1 MRRIACVSLPEIRV
15 EIAREAEKAPNLC
28 GSAALR
34 LSTLAVVIA
43 RPGGAVR
50 TERDVLG
57 NTRVDV
63 VSREALALGVRPG
76 QTVAA
81 ARAKHAELQVR
92 VVPEGAV
99 RTALARIAEAALAFG
114 PASAFDVAADVVWVD
129 VGGCA
134 HLHGGEAKLASSLAA
149 RVAAL
154 GHACRVAVAD
164 GPRIASAVARVTGAR
179 REMPLVV
186 PPGQG
191 AAAMRP
197 LPVAA
202 LALDDDVHVWLRDLG
217 LHRCGDLQK
226 LPRRSLGVRLG
237 ARAHD
242 VMLLLDGE
250 DRAPLD
256 PWRPP
261 EVPEERVE
269 LEWGAS
275 NVEAIAFVV
284 KTLCDRLA
292 ARLEGRGVAASR
304 VELLLGLDRALC
316 EGRPHLSSLEVVLPV
331 PLARAADLLAVVR
344 ARLEQHVVA
353 APVLAATLR
362 ATELARAEGRNLEL
376 LSPEPRADRALPRL
390 VAELSAELGPSRVG
404 VLALAD
410 TWAPDERTRLV
421 RFGSAPERTRA
432 PGVTSALEP
441 TRLVPPRPVGREALV
456 PVRALARIEAVE
468 WWRRAPSPQDLVSAP
483 HRRDLLA
490 AWTASEPERALA
502 WVELRDDGQANI
514 RGWVD

>member
-15 EIAREAEKAPNLC
+15 EIAREAERTFNLR

-34 LSTLAVVIA
+34 LSALAIVIA
-43 RPGGAVR
+43 RPGSAVR
-50 TERDVLG
+50 NERDVQG
-57 NTRVDV
+57 NTRLDV

-81 ARAKHAELQVR
+81 ARAKYAELHVR

-99 RTALARIAEAALAFG
+99 RIALARIAEAALAFG
-114 PASAFDVAADVVWVD
+114 PASAFDVSNDVVWVD

-134 HLHGGEAKLASSLAA
+134 HLHGGEAKLAESLAA
-149 RVAAL
+149 RVGVL
-154 GHACRVAVAD
+154 GHACHLAVAD
-164 GPRIASAVARVTGAR
+164 GPRIASAVARFVGPR
-179 REMPLVV
+179 RDKPTVV
-186 PPGQG
+186 LPGHG
-191 AAAMRP
+191 AAAMRS

-202 LALDDDVHVWLRDLG
+202 LALDDDVRAWLRDLG

-250 DRAPLD
+250 DRSPLD

-284 KTLCDRLA
+284 KSLCDRLA
-292 ARLEGRGVAASR
+292 ARLEGRGVAAAR

-331 PLARAADLLAVVR
+331 PLVRAADLLAVVR

-362 ATELARAEGRNLEL
+362 ATELARAEGRTLEL

-410 TWAPDERTRLV
+410 TWVPDERTRLV
-421 RFGSAPERTRA
+421 RFGTQSERTRPLGA
-432 PGVTSALEP
+432 TSALEP
-441 TRLVPPRPVGREALV
+441 TRLVPPRPVARDAFV
-456 PVRALARIEAVE
+456 PVRPLARIEAVE
-468 WWRRAPSPQDLVSAP
+468 WWRRSPL
-483 HRRDLLA
+483 RRDLLA
-490 AWTASEPERALA
+490 AWTTSEPERALA
-502 WVELRDDGQANI
+502 WVELRDEGAASI

>member
-1 MRRIACVSLPEIRV
+1 MRRIACISLPEIRV
-15 EIAREAEKAPNLC
+15 EIAREAEKTPNLC

-57 NTRVDV
+57 NTRLDV
-63 VSREALALGVRPG
+63 VSREAFALGVRPG

-81 ARAKHAELQVR
+81 ARAKHAELHVR

-114 PASAFDVAADVVWVD
+114 PASAFDVATDVVWVD

-134 HLHGGEAKLASSLAA
+134 HLHGGEAKLAESLAA

-154 GHACRVAVAD
+154 GHACRIAVAD
-164 GPRIASAVARVTGAR
+164 GPRIASAVARFAGAR
-179 REMPLVV
+179 RETPLVV
-186 PPGQG
+186 PPGHG
-191 AAAMRP
+191 AAAIRP

-202 LALDDDVHVWLRDLG
+202 LAFDDDVHVWLRDLG

-275 NVEAIAFVV
+275 SVEAIAFVV

-292 ARLEGRGVAASR
+292 ARLEGRGVAAAR
-304 VELLLGLDRALC
+304 IELLLGLDRALC

-331 PLARAADLLAVVR
+331 PLGRAADLLAVVR
-344 ARLEQHVVA
+344 ARLEHHVVA

-410 TWAPDERTRLV
+410 TWVPDERTHLV
-421 RFGSAPERTRA
+421 RFGSAPERLRA

-441 TRLVPPRPVGREALV
+441 TRLVPSRPIPRDAFV
-456 PVRALARIEAVE
+456 PVRPLARIEAVE
-468 WWRRAPSPQDLVSAP
+468 WWRRPA

-490 AWTASEPERALA
+490 AWTSSVQERALA
-502 WVELRDDGQANI
+502 WVELRDDGEAKI

>member
-1 MRRIACVSLPEIRV
+1 
-15 EIAREAEKAPNLC
+15 
-28 GSAALR
+28 
-34 LSTLAVVIA
+34 
-43 RPGGAVR
+43 
-50 TERDVLG
+50 
-57 NTRVDV
+57 
-63 VSREALALGVRPG
+63 
-76 QTVAA
+76 VAT
-81 ARAKHAELQVR
+81 ARAKHAELHVR

-114 PASAFDVAADVVWVD
+114 PASAFDVATDVVWVD

-134 HLHGGEAKLASSLAA
+134 HLHGGEAKLAESLAA

-154 GHACRVAVAD
+154 GHASRVAVAD
-164 GPRIASAVARVTGAR
+164 GPRIASAVARFAR
-179 REMPLVV
+179 AQTRLVV
-186 PPGQG
+186 PHGHG

-202 LALDDDVHVWLRDLG
+202 LAFDADVHAWLRDLG

-275 NVEAIAFVV
+275 SVEAIAFVV

-292 ARLEGRGVAASR
+292 ARLEGRGVAAAR
-304 VELLLGLDRALC
+304 IELLLGLDRALC
-316 EGRPHLSSLEVVLPV
+316 EGRSHLSSLEVVLPV
-331 PLARAADLLAVVR
+331 PLARAADLLPVVR
-344 ARLEQHVVA
+344 ARLEHHVVA

-410 TWAPDERTRLV
+410 TWVPDERTHLV
-421 RFGSAPERTRA
+421 PFGSAPERPRG
-432 PGVTSALEP
+432 PGIASALEP
-441 TRLVPPRPVGREALV
+441 TRLVPSRPVPRDAFV
-456 PVRALARIEAVE
+456 PVRPLARIEAVE
-468 WWRRAPSPQDLVSAP
+468 WWRRTPR
-483 HRRDLLA
+483 RRDLLA
-490 AWTASEPERALA
+490 AWSMTSSEQERALA
-502 WVELRDDGQANI
+502 WVELRDDGEASI

>member
-1 MRRIACVSLPEIRV
+1 VRRIACVSLPEIRV
-15 EIAREAEKAPNLC
+15 EIARERE
-28 GSAALR
+28 SAAPR
-34 LSTLAVVIA
+34 ASPLAIVVA

-57 NTRVDV
+57 NTRLDV
-63 VSREALALGVRPG
+63 VSREALALGVRSG

-81 ARAKHAELQVR
+81 ARAKFAELHVR

-114 PASAFDVAADVVWVD
+114 PASAFDVATDVVWVD

-134 HLHGGEAKLASSLAA
+134 HLHGGEAKLIESLAA

-164 GPRIASAVARVTGAR
+164 GPCIASAVARYARARKETSVCPASEGACPAR
-179 REMPLVV
+179 AGIVV
-186 PPGQG
+186 PPGRG

-197 LPVAA
+197 LPIAA
-202 LALDDDVHVWLRDLG
+202 LALDDDVQMWLRDLG
-217 LHRCGDLQK
+217 MHRCGDLQK

-242 VMLLLDGE
+242 IMLLLDGE

-275 NVEAIAFVV
+275 SVEAIVFVV

-292 ARLEGRGVAASR
+292 ARLEGRGVAAAR
-304 VELLLGLDRALC
+304 IELLLGLDRALC

-331 PLARAADLLAVVR
+331 PLVSAADLLAVVR
-344 ARLEQHVVA
+344 ARLEHHVVA

-376 LSPEPRADRALPRL
+376 LSPEPRAERALPRL

-404 VLALAD
+404 VLVLAD
-410 TWAPDERTRLV
+410 TWVPDERTRLV
-421 RFGSAPERTRA
+421 RFGSPPERTLT
-432 PGVTSALEP
+432 PGVTSAIEP
-441 TRLVPPRPVGREALV
+441 TRLVPSRPVPRDAFV
-456 PVRALARIEAVE
+456 PVRPLARIETVE
-468 WWRRAPSPQDLVSAP
+468 WWRRAPR
-483 HRRDLLA
+483 RRDLLA
-490 AWTASEPERALA
+490 AWTSQERALA
-502 WVELRDDGQANI
+502 WVELRDDGEASI
-514 RGWVD
+514 KGWVD

>member
-1 MRRIACVSLPEIRV
+1 
-15 EIAREAEKAPNLC
+15 
-28 GSAALR
+28 
-34 LSTLAVVIA
+34 
-43 RPGGAVR
+43 
-50 TERDVLG
+50 
-57 NTRVDV
+57 
-63 VSREALALGVRPG
+63 
-76 QTVAA
+76 
-81 ARAKHAELQVR
+81 
-92 VVPEGAV
+92 
-99 RTALARIAEAALAFG
+99 
-114 PASAFDVAADVVWVD
+114 
-129 VGGCA
+129 
-134 HLHGGEAKLASSLAA
+134 
-149 RVAAL
+149 
-154 GHACRVAVAD
+154 
-164 GPRIASAVARVTGAR
+164 
-179 REMPLVV
+179 
-186 PPGQG
+186 
-191 AAAMRP
+191 MRP
-197 LPVAA
+197 LPVAV

-275 NVEAIAFVV
+275 SVEAIAFVV

-292 ARLEGRGVAASR
+292 ARLEGRGVAAAR

-331 PLARAADLLAVVR
+331 PLARASDLLAVVR
-344 ARLEQHVVA
+344 ARLEHHVVA

-390 VAELSAELGPSRVG
+390 VAELSAELGPSRIG
-404 VLALAD
+404 VLALVD
-410 TWAPDERTRLV
+410 TWVPDERTRLV
-421 RFGSAPERTRA
+421 RFGSPTEHTRV

-441 TRLVPPRPVGREALV
+441 TRLVPSRTVPRDAFV
-456 PVRALARIEAVE
+456 PVRPLARIEAVE
-468 WWRRAPSPQDLVSAP
+468 WWRRAPR
-483 HRRDLLA
+483 RRDLLA
-490 AWTASEPERALA
+490 AWTSSKSSEPERALA
-502 WVELRDDGQANI
+502 WVELRDDGEASI